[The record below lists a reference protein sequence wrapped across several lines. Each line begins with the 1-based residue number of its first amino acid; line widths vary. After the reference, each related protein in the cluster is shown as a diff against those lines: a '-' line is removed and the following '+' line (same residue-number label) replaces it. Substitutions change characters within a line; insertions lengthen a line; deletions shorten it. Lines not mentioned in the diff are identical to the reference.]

1 MLFGKRKSE
10 KDELKDQIS
19 GLMGKYD
26 KEEIDG
32 ATYANEMM
40 NLSMNYKGKKG
51 KRK

>member
-1 MLFGKRKSE
+1 M
-10 KDELKDQIS
+10 KDQIS

-32 ATYANEMM
+32 STYMQEM
-40 NLSMNYKGKKG
+40 LDLTTNYKEKKG